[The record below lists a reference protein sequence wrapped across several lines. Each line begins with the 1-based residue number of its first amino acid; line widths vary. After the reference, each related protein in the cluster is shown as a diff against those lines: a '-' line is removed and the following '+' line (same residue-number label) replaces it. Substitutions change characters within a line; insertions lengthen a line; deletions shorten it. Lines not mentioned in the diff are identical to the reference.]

1 MNNTV
6 NWFVRLHTSFVLE
19 NKWLMDAM
27 RLIFVS
33 QEVKQ
38 PTNLLIVMEIAQSHV
53 EILKFCVTVR
63 SSTAEKKKVAKQKI
77 LAIKKPEMSMVNT
90 ALIILTH
97 MNVQL
102 LAPKIPTSA
111 RPEQTLTTAKNKL
124 HAPPAPRMLTTNVVH
139 QLLTALLFANPMKK
153 NAKSQD

>member
-1 MNNTV
+1 MSNTV
-6 NWFVRLHTSFVLE
+6 NWSVRLHTSFVLE

-53 EILKFCVTVR
+53 EILKFCATVR
-63 SSTAEKKKVAKQKI
+63 SSTAEKKKAARQKI

-90 ALIILTH
+90 ALITLTL

-102 LAPKIPTSA
+102 LAPMIPTSA
-111 RPEQTLTTAKNKL
+111 QPEQTLTTAKNKL
-124 HAPPAPRMLTTNVVH
+124 HAHPVPRTLTTNVVH